1 MKLTISTSTAPSL
14 QTVARDIA
22 AVAKSQGHRVLMSD
36 KLTPYFE
43 IMELGDAHITVMT
56 FNPVMATSWI
66 LLHRDLSVNNHKA
79 IFYATTEGI
88 PVKRH
93 VHAWMIRDCE
103 FIANS
108 NFTAEMMM
116 KAGLRV
122 REVVLHGVNLNEVDV
137 AIKHRDIVRRK
148 LEARV
153 HGRVIFGCVASSHV
167 RKGLEHLIQ
176 AWLKVKERC
185 EDAALYIASTDQAAK
200 RYQGIPRCLVEP
212 LFGKLTRIE
221 VLALIS
227 SFDYLVHPA
236 LAEGFGLPVL
246 EANACKV
253 PSIHV
258 AMPPIIEFS
267 THEVNFQ
274 VPYIDVN
281 YLDLHEGIQYAMHEY
296 SVDDLANT
304 MIEAYEVKTQRPS
317 EYEDR
322 REKARKIAEDLNI
335 NKVYPKLLSHLGV

>member
-1 MKLTISTSTAPSL
+1 
-14 QTVARDIA
+14 
-22 AVAKSQGHRVLMSD
+22 MSD
-36 KLTPYFE
+36 KLVPHFE
-43 IMELGDAHITVMT
+43 IMELGDAHVTVMT

-122 REVVLHGVNLNEVDV
+122 KDVVLHGVNISEVDLALKQREV
-137 AIKHRDIVRRK
+137 VRRK
-148 LEARV
+148 LESKLNAS
-153 HGRVIFGCVASSHV
+153 VIYGCVASSHV
-167 RKGLEHLIQ
+167 RKGLDHLIQ
-176 AWLKVKERC
+176 AWLKVKKQC
-185 EDAALYIASTDQAAK
+185 SDAALYIASTSQAAK
-200 RYQGIPRCLVEP
+200 RFQGVPGCLVEP

-236 LAEGFGLPVL
+236 LSEGFGLPVL

-258 AMPPIIEFS
+258 AMPPLIEFS
-267 THEVNFQ
+267 TSEVNFQ
-274 VPYIDVN
+274 VPFTDVN
-281 YLDLHEGIQYAMHEY
+281 YVDLREGVEYAMHEY
-296 SVDDLANT
+296 SVDDLANA
-304 MIEAYEVKTQRPS
+304 MIEAYEVKAKHPS

-322 REKARKIAEDLNI
+322 CVKARENAEGLNI
-335 NKVYPKLLSHLGV
+335 DEVYSKLLSHLGA